1 MEFTIE
7 ATEELKDIQRK
18 LQNYEPSRVI
28 WDINDTLLQPP
39 WGDNISSDIT
49 SLANYFVT
57 SDGVDLIEV
66 FFNALQ
72 TSHNERG
79 DIEIE

>member
-1 MEFTIE
+1 M
-7 ATEELKDIQRK
+7 
-18 LQNYEPSRVI
+18 

-49 SLANYFVT
+49 SLANNFVT
-57 SDGVDLIEV
+57 SEGVALIEV

-72 TSHNERG
+72 TSHNERE